1 MGRNEVEISI
11 LQYADDIVFFGDA
24 TMQNVV
30 AIKTMLRSFEMVS
43 GLKINFAKSYFG
55 AFGVSDEWVY
65 HASTVLNG
73 RLLLMPFSY
82 LELLIRANPRLSETW
97 DPIVD

>member
-1 MGRNEVEISI
+1 MSFDKVSMLSLKMLLEI
-11 LQYADDIVFFGDA
+11 
-24 TMQNVV
+24 
-30 AIKTMLRSFEMVS
+30 VS
-43 GLKINFAKSYFG
+43 GLKINFAKTYFG